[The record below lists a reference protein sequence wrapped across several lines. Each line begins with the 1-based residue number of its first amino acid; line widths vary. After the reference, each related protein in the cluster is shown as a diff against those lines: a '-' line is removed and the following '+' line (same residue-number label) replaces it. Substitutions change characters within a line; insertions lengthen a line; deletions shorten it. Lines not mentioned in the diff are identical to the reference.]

1 MQIYSFGSNDIL
13 HFSLF
18 DYFQWQMLACITYL
32 LAIVKLSS
40 ISCFLFNFDTE
51 SGSCK
56 VLMGPVN

>member
-1 MQIYSFGSNDIL
+1 
-13 HFSLF
+13 
-18 DYFQWQMLACITYL
+18 MLACITYL

-56 VLMGPVN
+56 VLMGPVSMGPVN

>member
-1 MQIYSFGSNDIL
+1 
-13 HFSLF
+13 
-18 DYFQWQMLACITYL
+18 MLACITYL

-56 VLMGPVN
+56 VLMGYPWDLLIKGFTMRVLIGYETS